1 MVGSMNGKI
10 KTQMHYAIPYANWVG
25 SNFQA
30 VMELIKNIKICLQD
44 IIGLNDIMEYEKSI
58 GTSAKSHA

>member
-1 MVGSMNGKI
+1 MNGKI

-25 SNFQA
+25 SNNFQA
-30 VMELIKNIKICLQD
+30 LMELIKNIKNCLQD